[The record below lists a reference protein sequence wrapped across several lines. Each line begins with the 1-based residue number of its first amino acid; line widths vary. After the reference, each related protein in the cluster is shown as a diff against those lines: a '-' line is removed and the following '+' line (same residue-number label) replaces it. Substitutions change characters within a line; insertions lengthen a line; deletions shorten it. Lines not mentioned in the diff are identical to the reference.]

1 MEAPSSLQSLRA
13 RAALRDAFALAPEAA
28 VKAGVAT
35 VLTINADGDY
45 KVEQPADEVAFMA
58 APAATAALQD
68 MLKLVPDDADD
79 YWVVHDESL
88 LSPRDGA
95 QRLERSVMLK
105 LRADDERRAR
115 LELAVRRQRIDM
127 IENVASQATAR
138 VELIERLAQEDRAV
152 HKDARSD
159 KDRDAQRQQVMNDI
173 KQILGFEDVSR
184 ARLLSVAARE
194 SELVRAAA
202 LPLVAV
208 R

>member
-68 MLKLVPDDADD
+68 KLVPDDADD

-105 LRADDERRAR
+105 LRADDERRRR

-173 KQILGFEDVSR
+173 KQILGFEDDSR

>member
-1 MEAPSSLQSLRA
+1 
-13 RAALRDAFALAPEAA
+13 
-28 VKAGVAT
+28 
-35 VLTINADGDY
+35 
-45 KVEQPADEVAFMA
+45 
-58 APAATAALQD
+58 

-105 LRADDERRAR
+105 LRADDERRRR

-159 KDRDAQRQQVMNDI
+159 KDRTRSA
-173 KQILGFEDVSR
+173 SR
-184 ARLLSVAARE
+184 
-194 SELVRAAA
+194 
-202 LPLVAV
+202 
-208 R
+208 

>member
-1 MEAPSSLQSLRA
+1 M
-13 RAALRDAFALAPEAA
+13 
-28 VKAGVAT
+28 AT

-45 KVEQPADEVAFMA
+45 KVEQPAGEVAFMA

-127 IENVASQATAR
+127 IENVASQATAP
-138 VELIERLAQEDRAV
+138 
-152 HKDARSD
+152 
-159 KDRDAQRQQVMNDI
+159 
-173 KQILGFEDVSR
+173 VS
-184 ARLLSVAARE
+184 LW
-194 SELVRAAA
+194 
-202 LPLVAV
+202 
-208 R
+208 

>member
-1 MEAPSSLQSLRA
+1 M
-13 RAALRDAFALAPEAA
+13 
-28 VKAGVAT
+28 
-35 VLTINADGDY
+35 LTINADGDY
-45 KVEQPADEVAFMA
+45 KVEQPAGEVAFMA

-105 LRADDERRAR
+105 LRADDERRRR

-173 KQILGFEDVSR
+173 KQILGFEDDSR